1 MSSYAMEELVSS
13 SNLVKN
19 FSSYVSKVKNHE
31 VEKIWILKN
40 NKLDAVLIS
49 SQQYE
54 MFQEMMEHF
63 EIYTTLQ
70 QRDLN
75 QTKTISLEEMAQ
87 KHNISL

>member
-1 MSSYAMEELVSS
+1 
-13 SNLVKN
+13 
-19 FSSYVSKVKNHE
+19 
-31 VEKIWILKN
+31 
-40 NKLDAVLIS
+40 
-49 SQQYE
+49 
-54 MFQEMMEHF
+54 MFEEMMEHF

>member
-1 MSSYAMEELVSS
+1 MSSYAVEELVSS

-49 SQQYE
+49 PQQYE
-54 MFQEMMEHF
+54 MFEEMMEHF

>member
-54 MFQEMMEHF
+54 MFEEMMEHF

-75 QTKTISLEEMAQ
+75 QTKTISLEEMVQ